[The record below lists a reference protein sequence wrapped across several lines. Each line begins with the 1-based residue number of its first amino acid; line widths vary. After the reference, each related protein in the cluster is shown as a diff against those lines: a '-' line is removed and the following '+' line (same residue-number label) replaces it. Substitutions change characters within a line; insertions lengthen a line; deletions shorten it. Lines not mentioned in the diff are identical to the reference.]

1 MMKQCVFNWP
11 QPSALLKLHGAN
23 ETGRGKELS
32 VSDAAPPAWSPADNP
47 YAIAVSEAQWWLRG
61 AVLTSRRMRDGDDS
75 RSAGFSSRQI
85 DARYLVVALW
95 QLLMAEK
102 LQQAALRAL
111 GIDQA
116 VCAEL
121 SRSRQRFEKAL
132 PGVKQMRDG
141 LMHFDEWARGKGG
154 GPQKK
159 DVAAGKELRVVAS
172 TYWGFVYD
180 PAKDTITLGPYVIE
194 VEMAIRAATELA
206 YDIYQAARAVDLWN
220 AAELRAQT
228 VDAIVAAGMS
238 GELSDH
244 ILRVPKG
251 HDTRV
256 CVSLDTTAGAH
267 DLGKLSEQ
275 VVAALAV
282 SGLRLASSIEPQ
294 SNNPAER
301 LRAGE
306 VLYVAPNDVS
316 S

>member
-1 MMKQCVFNWP
+1 M
-11 QPSALLKLHGAN
+11 
-23 ETGRGKELS
+23 
-32 VSDAAPPAWSPADNP
+32 SDATPPAWSPADNP
-47 YAIAVSEAQWWLRG
+47 YAIAVSEAQWWLRS
-61 AVLTSRRMRDGDDS
+61 AMLTSRRMRDGDDP
-75 RSAGFSSRQI
+75 RSAFSSRQI
-85 DARYLVVALW
+85 DARHLVVALW

-132 PGVKQMRDG
+132 PGVKQMRDA

-172 TYWGFVYD
+172 TYWGFAYD
-180 PAKDTITLGPYVIE
+180 AAKDTITLGPYVIE
-194 VEMAIRAATELA
+194 VEMAIRAAAELTH
-206 YDIYQAARAVDLWN
+206 DIYQAARAVDLWN
-220 AAELRAQT
+220 AAKLRAQT

-244 ILRVPKG
+244 ILRIPKG
-251 HDTRV
+251 QDTRV
-256 CVSLDTTAGAH
+256 WLSLDTTAGEH

-282 SGLRLASSIEPQ
+282 SGLRLASLIEPQ
-294 SNNPAER
+294 SNNPVER

-306 VLYVAPNDVS
+306 TLYVAPNDVS